1 MHETIFHVF
10 MLMFNHKMH
19 VGLLRNGDCGN
30 IKKDG
35 VGTELGE
42 LYSNSHQNATCSI
55 CFVVW
60 SVSGKASQ
68 KAINN
73 LVFSKYRF
81 FFFFP
86 IQTKFAL
93 NANFNVKHPTLVC
106 LVWANLPVSFT
117 CDGTAFLHALLT
129 YH

>member
-30 IKKDG
+30 IKKDR

-81 FFFFP
+81 FFFFQYKLNLHSM
-86 IQTKFAL
+86 QTSMSNTQLWFA
-93 NANFNVKHPTLVC
+93 
-106 LVWANLPVSFT
+106 WY
-117 CDGTAFLHALLT
+117 GQT
-129 YH
+129 YQ